1 MTAHLITGKKTM
13 ISKIYTYKESPVAAN
28 EMVLYRFL
36 ATMLTIRK
44 FKAITLPKLQVYLWG
59 LKSEDNKHKLMAWKR
74 ACKISNAPWLIDD
87 DTPQILAQ
95 CICNHYVRVE
105 QNKSGKVS
113 YALDY
118 PATQLLQEVGGSEI
132 ENYITSDL
140 DEIGG
145 ITDKLLNNVVFDF

>member
-1 MTAHLITGKKTM
+1 M

-36 ATMLTIRK
+36 AAMFTIRK
-44 FKAITLPKLQVYLWG
+44 FKTITLPKLQVYLWG
-59 LKSEDNKHKLMAWKR
+59 LKSEENKHKLMSWKKE
-74 ACKISNAPWLIDD
+74 CMITNAPWLFDD
-87 DTPQILAQ
+87 DTLQIITQ
-95 CICNHYVRVE
+95 CICNHYVKEE

-113 YALDY
+113 YVLDY
-118 PATQLLQEVGGSEI
+118 ASTQLFQEVGGSEI
-132 ENYITSDL
+132 EDFITNDL